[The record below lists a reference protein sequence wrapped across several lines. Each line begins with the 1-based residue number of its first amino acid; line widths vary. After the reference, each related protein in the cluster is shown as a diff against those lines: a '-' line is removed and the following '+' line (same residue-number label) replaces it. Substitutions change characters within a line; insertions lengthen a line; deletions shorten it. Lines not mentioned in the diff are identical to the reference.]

1 MTRILHF
8 ADLHLERSFGGL
20 GMTLGE
26 AERRRRELRSA
37 LERIVELALK
47 MDVDAVTVAG
57 DLYVHERATAET
69 GRFIAGQLR
78 RLAPRPVFLAPGNHD
93 PFLHGS
99 LYEGTEWPANV
110 RIFKSMTWTP
120 ATVGETYIWGAGHTD
135 PCVQR
140 NLMRDLRLQPSDTAI
155 ALLHGTELGLAC
167 SNGAVYCPFDAAD
180 VERSGAA
187 FALLGHEHV
196 LRLSPSRGA
205 RYAYPG
211 SPEPL
216 GFYTA
221 GSHYV
226 LLITA
231 SRGSV
236 SAEPIEVGRVCY
248 RTECIDV
255 TGMGSARDMERA
267 IIQLAGSLGPA
278 EIVRIVL
285 GGRRDRGLSLD
296 AAALQAACGGHFRYL
311 EIIDG
316 TEPAWQETD
325 ARPDS
330 RLLGRYAMPAA
341 IRRPVVA
348 S

>member
-1 MTRILHF
+1 VISGARSW
-8 ADLHLERSFGGL
+8 LE
-20 GMTLGE
+20 
-26 AERRRRELRSA
+26 
-37 LERIVELALK
+37 I
-47 MDVDAVTVAG
+47 
-57 DLYVHERATAET
+57 
-69 GRFIAGQLR
+69 
-78 RLAPRPVFLAPGNHD
+78 
-93 PFLHGS
+93 
-99 LYEGTEWPANV
+99 
-110 RIFKSMTWTP
+110 
-120 ATVGETYIWGAGHTD
+120 GA
-135 PCVQR
+135 
-140 NLMRDLRLQPSDTAI
+140 LRLQPSDTAI

-167 SNGAVYCPFDAAD
+167 SNGAVYCPFEAAD
-180 VERSGAA
+180 VARSGVA